1 MIPDGSSILDFSLR
15 NTPSNSLPSAGA
27 QLSHICTQLKK
38 FQTELIT
45 FLPKVLLS
53 ICFFFLAKSIFSC
66 LLAPT
71 RNLHVSLDN
80 SYSPLPPI

>member
-15 NTPSNSLPSAGA
+15 NTPSNSLHSAGA

-45 FLPKVLLS
+45 FLPKLLLS
-53 ICFFFLAKSIFSC
+53 ICFFSWQIASPPAFLPQPEISMS
-66 LLAPT
+66 
-71 RNLHVSLDN
+71 V
-80 SYSPLPPI
+80 